1 VSRFQFDQL
10 HLAKL
15 LLKLLLLL
23 LLLRLRVMDICLI
36 PLHVLYPR
44 HAIERLQIIE
54 QIGSDIHMP
63 SLAR

>member
-23 LLLRLRVMDICLI
+23 LRLRVMDICLI
-36 PLHVLYPR
+36 PLHVLYPQ